1 MIIYH
6 NIPALNSLRNLNVSN
21 NSMSSSLEKL
31 SSGLRIN
38 RAADD
43 AAGLAISEKMRAQI
57 SGLNQAIRNAQDGIS
72 LIQTAEGALNES
84 HSILQRMRELTVQA
98 ANDTLTSSDRAEIQK
113 EIDQLTE
120 ELDRIANTTEFNTK
134 KLLDGSTSA
143 LTSSDKSSTE
153 IFVRD
158 GLRTVDQFGQKIT
171 SSGNYQ
177 LKIGIKD
184 LGQAEVQ
191 KSDVFNVKH
200 SYNGTENMKLG
211 AEGTNNT
218 VVGARNYVAG
228 SYALGTTVGSAG
240 GTAHAANVTQMFTS
254 GGAGSIFGAST
265 DSVTVTVSGNQSAN
279 YNSLIEITNIVDNG
293 SGSYDITY
301 RVSTHMYE
309 TDGSYTFQQNTVT
322 KTLASGTDTVSLD
335 TGLPGSASG
344 TTTSYVFNFTNG
356 DYNTLKVGDKAVVN
370 ANADTSTLD
379 SAHTYNLMGTATG
392 DNAPHIVTQS
402 FVNGYFDKT
411 QRTFNLYSLDT
422 DKGTA
427 YNGSITVGF
436 DYDYAGNMDIGKKAT
451 VSSAYSITSGTATE
465 MSLRAGDMLLS
476 DIIVN
481 GTTYKAGILTTGLKI
496 TAGSTIDGAT
506 ATGVTINY
514 IERTDNNGNIT
525 TTGATFDVSA
535 ALGRTASL
543 DTRLYDIDKF
553 WDANGNFLLTKS
565 QQITLMQ
572 GDGASFKITLDS
584 NDTIFTLQQKLNNA
598 VANGLGQGKYV
609 SDAMNRNFV
618 QFVYNS
624 DDKGFEDKTGFS
636 VDGTMVIQSAIAG
649 RSGEIRF
656 VGNDNLI
663 NALSLSTIQSSKENT
678 FDVWV
683 KDAHS
688 TNPYEISPTATIAGN
703 LLVGVV
709 HQNVDVRFDSNASI
723 QSISSVNSASG
734 LFQLQKETDQTKF
747 HTTTVHLADN
757 TMVFQ
762 IGANANQ
769 DVNAAIGDMRAAAL
783 GVDNIIVT
791 DRESATTALNQ
802 IDAAIDR
809 VSSERSKMGAL
820 QNRLE
825 HTINN
830 LGVASENLSGAESR
844 IRDVDMAEEIVN
856 MTKMQI
862 LAQAGTSMLAQA
874 NAMPQMVLS
883 LLQ

>member
-211 AEGTNNT
+211 ADGTNNT

-228 SYALGTTVGSAG
+228 SYSLGTTVG
-240 GTAHAANVTQMFTS
+240 TAASSSSNAAVTQNYSS
-254 GGAGSIFGAST
+254 GGAGNIFGSASGMTMTVGAGDST
-265 DSVTVTVSGNQSAN
+265 DAN
-279 YNSLIEITNIVDNG
+279 YNSLIEVTNIVDNG

-301 RVSTHMYE
+301 RISTHKYDV
-309 TDGSYTFQQNTVT
+309 DGSYTFQQNSVT
-322 KTLASGTDTVSLD
+322 LTGRTTTSTDAITLD
-335 TGLPGSASG
+335 TGLTDSSG
-344 TTTSYVFNFTNG
+344 NKVTYNFTAS
-356 DYNTLKVGDKAVVN
+356 NTDKIGLLRVGDKAVVN
-370 ANADTSTLD
+370 VDASSTAMSTAHSYTLTGVANGDTQ
-379 SAHTYNLMGTATG
+379 AHTL
-392 DNAPHIVTQS
+392 TQT
-402 FVNGYFDKT
+402 FVSGYFDKT

-436 DYDYAGNMDIGKKAT
+436 DYDYAGNMTLGT
-451 VSSAYSITSGTATE
+451 AYSFSTDATGSTTVEVILNAGTLLNNDIT
-465 MSLRAGDMLLS
+465 
-476 DIIVN
+476 IN
-481 GTTYKAGILTTGLKI
+481 GTTYKAGTILTTGLTI
-496 TAGSTIDGAT
+496 TAGTSLGTTSATFNYVDRST
-506 ATGVTINY
+506 ATG
-514 IERTDNNGNIT
+514 
-525 TTGATFDVSA
+525 AAFDVSA

-572 GDGASFKITLDS
+572 GDGNSFKITLDS

-609 SDAMNRNFV
+609 GDDMSRNFV

-624 DDKGFEDKTGFS
+624 NDKGFEDKTGFS

-723 QSISSVNSASG
+723 QSIDSVNSASG
-734 LFQLQKETDQTKF
+734 LFQLKKETDQTKF

-769 DVNAAIGDMRAAAL
+769 DVNAAIGDMRASAL

-830 LGVASENLSGAESR
+830 LGVASENLSSAESR

-856 MTKMQI
+856 LTKMQI
-862 LAQAGTSMLAQA
+862 LAQAGTSMLKQA
-874 NAMPQMVLS
+874 NSMPQMVLS